1 MCVDLVVC
9 EEPAGMQVNASL
21 HRLSALG
28 TSNGSLQIY
37 IGLLPHGSCSSPRH
51 VHSTWNA
58 GCCHKSWRLE
68 RYTTTLHNLCRDY
81 SHRCVLPVC
90 LLLQSCCLRSICFSL
105 WHCLL
110 WACLF
115 CRVDANARISSFGSM
130 QVLSGYFFFL
140 RICDTP
146 PAVVTLKK
154 PESRGWWPRS
164 FCMGCVSSKQFKRAD
179 AEHEDSSI
187 LAKETTCK
195 NPFLQSLCVFLGV
208 HLLTWPSCSLCEW
221 SGGPPWVVQED
232 KPFHIQRWPDP
243 QGAVG
248 FSMWSKS
255 RNWPCDSQASNFC
268 LSVFSCRRSSSL
280 LSSGTVTRRTFSPI
294 GSVPTL
300 MDVSLS
306 CRISIY

>member
-1 MCVDLVVC
+1 MVLV
-9 EEPAGMQVNASL
+9 PLPGMSIL
-21 HRLSALG
+21 LG
-28 TSNGSLQIY
+28 TLAAATKVGD
-37 IGLLPHGSCSSPRH
+37 
-51 VHSTWNA
+51 
-58 GCCHKSWRLE
+58 WR
-68 RYTTTLHNLCRDY
+68 
-81 SHRCVLPVC
+81 
-90 LLLQSCCLRSICFSL
+90 
-105 WHCLL
+105 
-110 WACLF
+110 
-115 CRVDANARISSFGSM
+115 
-130 QVLSGYFFFL
+130 
-140 RICDTP
+140 DTP
-146 PAVVTLKK
+146 PHFTISAVIIVIGVCFLCVCCCRVVAYGVFVFPFDTTSYGLVFFAVLI
-154 PESRGWWPRS
+154 PTRAFLHLEVCRCFPGTSSSCESATRRRLLLPWRNQRVVVGDLGS

-300 MDVSLS
+300 RDVSLS